1 MSAERAIIITGANG
15 GLGTALASY
24 LLEKDTRNLAL
35 VCHDET
41 DQAEVILKKFDLDP
55 ACHCFTAELTDEE
68 SISAMRSEIEKKFS
82 GVYAVVNVAGG
93 STNALSWKLTKQEFQ
108 SVIDQNLLSAFLCSK
123 EFIPTMR
130 SAASGRIITCS
141 SVTAFSGAVGTAH
154 YSAAKAGLIGLTRT
168 LALELAPKNITV
180 NAFALG
186 YLEFGLIHHLS
197 PELQDQVKS
206 KVPVRRFGT
215 GPEVGGALHFLL
227 SEEGAFTTGQVIHL
241 NGGLYF

>member
-1 MSAERAIIITGANG
+1 MSAERAIILTGANG

-24 LLEKDTRNLAL
+24 LLEKGIRNLAL
-35 VCHDET
+35 VCHDDT
-41 DQAEVILKKFDLDP
+41 DLVEEILRKYDLDP
-55 ACHCFTAELTDEE
+55 ARHCFTAELTDEE
-68 SISAMRSEIEKKFS
+68 SIAAMRSKVESNFA

-108 SVIDQNLLSAFLCSK
+108 SVLDQNLLSAFLCSR
-123 EFIPTMR
+123 EFIPAMR
-130 SAASGRIITCS
+130 AAASGRIINCS

-186 YLEFGLIHHLS
+186 YLDFGLIHHLS
-197 PELQDQVKS
+197 PELQEQVKS

-215 GPEVGGALHFLL
+215 GPEVGGALQFLL
-227 SEEGAFTTGQVIHL
+227 SEEGAFTTGQVLHL